1 MKIKTYLKPP
11 PSGVMGPLSM
21 GNWGYNSYKW
31 SYFTRFITI
40 VTGRTLYDF
49 AEISFGTPFAH
60 TWMSQEVGKWL
71 VNGL

>member
-1 MKIKTYLKPP
+1 MGVKIKTYLKPP

-60 TWMSQEVGKWL
+60 LVGGFNPFEKY
-71 VNGL
+71 